1 MSEFFKAELKD
12 RFLEYALGR
21 SDYFEIQTLYDEF
34 LRPNYSLQFVEKL
47 IKEIQEYDPELLDVM
62 SGNGMDIFMLAST
75 PSTED
80 FLEEGGFM
88 DMYVKEEEKW
98 DVFLDQLSSARKL
111 SKNEK
116 QLLKKSSPSLK
127 KEKTLLI
134 ILISAIAISFLF
146 TLISILNSS
155 FLEPEYV
162 PADEFERRME
172 QLHLQY
178 IEESQRL
185 QEELKESK
193 TLLDSLMGTQ
203 PWIGFC
209 FYNMCGFKIFM
220 GSIKYDTYHLLS
232 IGRVGIFEKNT

>member
-47 IKEIQEYDPELLDVM
+47 IKEIQEYDSELLDVM

-98 DVFLDQLSSARKL
+98 DVFLEQLSSARKL
-111 SKNEK
+111 SRDEK

-172 QLHLQY
+172 QLYLQY
-178 IEESQRL
+178 IEENQRL
-185 QEELKESK
+185 QEELKESR
-193 TLLDSLMGTQ
+193 TLLDSLMGPQ
-203 PWIGFC
+203 P
-209 FYNMCGFKIFM
+209 
-220 GSIKYDTYHLLS
+220 
-232 IGRVGIFEKNT
+232 